1 MQSASQFVSRRG
13 VIGGGAAVGATLFPL
28 CSRAQS
34 RAQPDGFQVI
44 TARTGTANLRG
55 GDAGPTPIRG
65 FEGSVPGPVL
75 RVKRGE
81 ELKVRLVNELVT
93 DMTLHWYGVRAP
105 NAMDGVAGLTQTPVP
120 PGDSFDYRFAPP
132 DAGTYWYCAPSRFIE
147 DRALYGLLIVD
158 EVERVDVDRDV
169 GLILDAWTL
178 GADGRIDPNG
188 KAFFT
193 ANGLPSLDISVNT
206 NERLRLRLINGA
218 RDRLLTARI
227 DRHAATVVAIDGQ
240 PAEPF
245 PARDG
250 RAALAPGNRIDLLI
264 DATLAPNSSAP
275 IFVGL
280 DDREAPLARLVYLP
294 VDPARP
300 APRSEVKPLPE
311 NPLPQRMNFAAAVK
325 LEIALDD
332 PKYRPSPGTFGRPLF
347 TTVPRP
353 TVQIGFKNTT
363 NTAHVVHVHGHSV
376 RLLDALD
383 DGWKPYWLDTI
394 LAPPQR
400 TTRVAFVANNRG
412 KWLIESQILRGEAGI
427 RTWFEVT

>member
-1 MQSASQFVSRRG
+1 MMWSAGQFVSRRC
-13 VIGGGAAVGATLFPL
+13 VIGGGAAIGATVVALSP
-28 CSRAQS
+28 RAQS
-34 RAQPDGFQVI
+34 GEFRVI
-44 TARTGTANLRG
+44 TARNGTANLRG
-55 GDAGPTPIRG
+55 SDAGPTPIRG
-65 FEGSVPGPVL
+65 FEGIVPGPAL

-93 DMTLHWYGVRAP
+93 DTTIHWHGVRVP
-105 NAMDGVAGLTQTPVP
+105 NAMDGVSGLTQPP
-120 PGDSFDYRFAPP
+120 AAPGDSFDYRFTPP
-132 DAGTYWYCAPSRFIE
+132 DAGTFWYYTPSRFIE

-158 EVERVDVDRDV
+158 EAERVDVDRDV
-169 GLILDAWTL
+169 ALLLDAWTL

-188 KAFFT
+188 TAHFT
-193 ANGLPSLDISVNT
+193 ANGQPSLDIPVNT
-206 NERLRLRLINGA
+206 NERLRLRLVNAA
-218 RDRLLTARI
+218 RDRVLTVRI
-227 DRHAATVVAIDGQ
+227 DRHAASVAAIDGQ

-250 RAALAPGNRIDLLI
+250 RVALAPGNRIDLFI

-300 APRSEVKPLPE
+300 ASRTEIKPLPE
-311 NPLPQRMNFAAAVK
+311 NPLPQRMNFAAAIK
-325 LEIALDD
+325 LDVALDD
-332 PKYRPSPGTFGRPLF
+332 SRFRPASGNFGRPLF
-347 TTVPRP
+347 TTAPRQS
-353 TVQIGFKNTT
+353 VIIGFKNTT
-363 NTAHVVHVHGHSV
+363 SHPHVVHLHGHSA

-400 TTRVAFVANNRG
+400 TTRVAFVADNRG
-412 KWLIESQILRGEAGI
+412 KWLIESQVLRGDGGI
-427 RTWFEVT
+427 RAWFEVT